1 MTMAFSLQERERRR
15 RRKLWSRIFQIFAF
29 FAMPV
34 ATLLIG
40 YGVGLDLDE
49 RRVSTLREE
58 NERLQLDLSRLQR
71 ERAAMIQQVTAAQAA
86 SQEWQIRYERD
97 VPLGDR
103 ATLMALMDAQ
113 LEKGVSVERLGRFI
127 EAAAAQRECAEPS
140 SKRFLLGTD
149 VNQGQAQ
156 FVTFAGG
163 QVTVTGHG
171 TAARNDANLPQGWFD
186 PAQPVTI
193 TFTKIGGERNE
204 ASGLLPLHTSVLLG
218 TSEIRFTITASDEVR
233 GYVEAIAAV
242 CQ

>member
-1 MTMAFSLQERERRR
+1 MAFGLQERERRR
-15 RRKLWSRIFQIFAF
+15 RRRIWSRVFQIVAF

-49 RRVSTLREE
+49 RRISTLREE
-58 NERLQLDLSRLQR
+58 NDRLQLDLGRLQR

-103 ATLMALMDAQ
+103 AALMALMDEQ
-113 LEKGVSVERLGRFI
+113 LEKGVSAERLGRFI
-127 EAAAAQRECAEPS
+127 EAAAAQRECAEPD

-149 VNQGQAQ
+149 VNAGQAQ
-156 FVTFAGG
+156 FVTFADG
-163 QVTVTGHG
+163 QVTVSGQG
-171 TAARNDANLPQGWFD
+171 IAARNDASLPQGWFD
-186 PAQPVTI
+186 PAQAVTLS
-193 TFTKIGGERNE
+193 FTKIGGERNE
-204 ASGLLPLHTSVLLG
+204 SAGVLPLHTSVLLG
-218 TSEIRFTITASDEVR
+218 TTELRFTVTISDVR
-233 GYVEAIAAV
+233 GYVEAIAAL

>member
-1 MTMAFSLQERERRR
+1 MIMAFGLQERERRR
-15 RRKLWSRIFQIFAF
+15 RRRIWSRVFQVVAF

-49 RRVSTLREE
+49 RRVSSLREE
-58 NERLQLDLSRLQR
+58 NEQLQLDLGRLQR

-103 ATLMALMDAQ
+103 AMLMALIDVQ
-113 LEKGVSVERLGRFI
+113 LEKGVTAERLGRFI
-127 EAAAAQRECAEPS
+127 EAAAAQRECAEPD

-149 VNQGQAQ
+149 ANRGQAQ
-156 FVTFAGG
+156 SITFAAG
-163 QVTVTGHG
+163 QVTVSGMG
-171 TAARNDANLPQGWFD
+171 TAARSDANLPQGWFD
-186 PAQPVTI
+186 PAQPVTL

-204 ASGLLPLHTSVLLG
+204 SAGVLPLHTSVLLG
-218 TSEIRFTITASDEVR
+218 TAELRFTVTVSEVR
-233 GYVEAIAAV
+233 GYVEATAAL